1 MDRQT
6 EKVKN
11 FWTDNETSLRAL
23 HYAKV
28 SITKDNGII
37 SLIEFVPLTEKDPW
51 VIISYEGGNY
61 LVLENMDGDVPNCTN
76 QRFYGSYKRLG
87 SALNSVLL
95 GNSLTDRKY
104 ELW

>member
-6 EKVKN
+6 EKVQN

-37 SLIEFVPLTEKDPW
+37 SLIEFVPLTENDPW
-51 VIISYEGGNY
+51 VIISFESGKY
-61 LVLENMDGDVPNCTN
+61 LVLENMDGDISGYTN
-76 QRFYGSYKRLG
+76 QRFYGAYKNLG
-87 SALNSVLL
+87 NALNSVLL
-95 GNSLTDRKY
+95 GNSMNDRKY
-104 ELW
+104 VLW

>member
-6 EKVKN
+6 EKVQN
-11 FWTDNETSLRAL
+11 FWTENETDLRSL
-23 HYAKV
+23 HYASV
-28 SITKDNGII
+28 STMESGGIL
-37 SLIEFVPLTEKDPW
+37 SLIEFNPITEKDPW
-51 VIISYEGGNY
+51 VIISFEGGKY
-61 LVLENMDGDVPNCTN
+61 LVLENMDGDISGYTN
-76 QRFYGSYKRLG
+76 QRFYGAYKNLG

>member
-6 EKVKN
+6 EKVQN

-37 SLIEFVPLTEKDPW
+37 SLIEFVPLTENDPW

-95 GNSLTDRKY
+95 GNSLTYRKY

>member
-6 EKVKN
+6 EKVQN
-11 FWTDNETSLRAL
+11 FWTENETALRSL

-37 SLIEFVPLTEKDPW
+37 SLIEFVPLTENNPW
-51 VIISYEGGNY
+51 VIVSYEGGNY